1 MLSGNITAK
10 TLPILSLFLAL
21 KPHTTELSIHTISL
35 LVLSEPPIHSS
46 NDSCP
51 GGFTL
56 LTEPGFSN
64 SAVTFF
70 PLTFLKKLFLFSK
83 LSMCFFPLAWSVKA
97 DCPEVESYNALW
109 KTLYQ
114 NLFFHF
120 WPCLTKAFLNCG
132 LSSQSSWST
141 FWWPLVT
148 SCLLISCK
156 ENRLMKDRRQTHG
169 FSPPRI
175 KSRDLK
181 ILSGYHEGRNSDFHD
196 NGACG
201 FLVGYHLQWWNFL

>member
-1 MLSGNITAK
+1 MIAVQEDSHCLQNLVSQTQQWHFSLWRFWRNCSSSPNCQCVSSLWHGLSKQTA
-10 TLPILSLFLAL
+10 
-21 KPHTTELSIHTISL
+21 
-35 LVLSEPPIHSS
+35 
-46 NDSCP
+46 
-51 GGFTL
+51 
-56 LTEPGFSN
+56 
-64 SAVTFF
+64 
-70 PLTFLKKLFLFSK
+70 
-83 LSMCFFPLAWSVKA
+83 LAWSVKA
-97 DCPEVESYNALW
+97 DCPEVESYNVLW

-196 NGACG
+196 NGASG

>member
-1 MLSGNITAK
+1 MIAVQEDSHCLQNLVSQTQQWHFSLWRFWRNCSSSPNCQCVSSLWHGLSKQTVLKLRATTSSERHCIK
-10 TLPILSLFLAL
+10 IYVFSFL
-21 KPHTTELSIHTISL
+21 
-35 LVLSEPPIHSS
+35 
-46 NDSCP
+46 
-51 GGFTL
+51 TL
-56 LTEPGFSN
+56 LNQG
-64 SAVTFF
+64 
-70 PLTFLKKLFLFSK
+70 
-83 LSMCFFPLAWSVKA
+83 
-97 DCPEVESYNALW
+97 
-109 KTLYQ
+109 
-114 NLFFHF
+114 
-120 WPCLTKAFLNCG
+120 LNCG

-169 FSPPRI
+169 FSPPHI

-196 NGACG
+196 NGASG

>member
-1 MLSGNITAK
+1 MIYTVSTFYSTQGEIFCNFAFGQYHSKHIA
-10 TLPILSLFLAL
+10 ILSLFLAL

-46 NDSCP
+46 NDCCP

-97 DCPEVESYNALW
+97 DCPEVESYNAL
-109 KTLYQ
+109 
-114 NLFFHF
+114 
-120 WPCLTKAFLNCG
+120 
-132 LSSQSSWST
+132 
-141 FWWPLVT
+141 
-148 SCLLISCK
+148 
-156 ENRLMKDRRQTHG
+156 
-169 FSPPRI
+169 
-175 KSRDLK
+175 
-181 ILSGYHEGRNSDFHD
+181 
-196 NGACG
+196 
-201 FLVGYHLQWWNFL
+201 